1 LPIFHIGFFKY
12 TINILQ
18 CICKGC
24 ARVLLKKEDKE
35 NFKKSLSNKRLK
47 SSKARERVFKSIID
61 ACKKIKQCGHCGE
74 INGVVKHVQAME
86 ATLIIHDRYNQKVN
100 ADASGEIRKKFEAAG
115 VFFKELD
122 INSLNNKLF
131 EELTAPKVHS
141 LFTRIPRDDVVLFDM
156 NPDFS
161 NPVDLLLN
169 YIIVPPLSI
178 RPSVQVSHNLTNED
192 DLTCKIYEILGLNKA
207 IKISIAEGGNT
218 TGLLENITNLQHT
231 HAQYINSD
239 TKGLNKN
246 VIGTKQI
253 RDLTRRLEGK
263 NGRFRGNLSGKRTD
277 FSGRTVISP
286 DPNLK
291 IDQVGVPVL
300 IAKTMTFPQ
309 RVFSKNLEQMKK
321 LVLNGPDNHPG
332 ANFVELLNG
341 NKIFLQYTS
350 RKKVAEELKIGDVV
364 ERHLMDDDIILF
376 NRQPSLHRLSIMAFR
391 AKVLPWR
398 TLRFNECV
406 CTPFNADFDGDEMN
420 LHLPQTE
427 EAKSEA
433 LYLMGV
439 KENLI
444 TPKSAE
450 PLIAATQD
458 FLTSS
463 YIITQRDYFM
473 DRAHFFQYLTYFN
486 DANEKID
493 IPPPCILKPKELW
506 SGKQLYTLLLRPNR
520 RARVIVNV
528 EVKARNYSKK
538 YKTDEFRCPN
548 DGYVVIKNSELLL
561 GNICKTSIG
570 SGSKV
575 KIYF

>member
-1 LPIFHIGFFKY
+1 
-12 TINILQ
+12 
-18 CICKGC
+18 
-24 ARVLLKKEDKE
+24 LLKKEDKE
-35 NFKKSLSNKRLK
+35 SYRKSLSNKRLK
-47 SSKARERVFKSIID
+47 FSKARERIFKNIID
-61 ACKKIKQCGHCGE
+61 SCKKVKQCTYCGE

-100 ADASGEIRKKFEAAG
+100 SEASSEISKKFESAAI
-115 VFFKELD
+115 FFKELD

-131 EELTAPKVHS
+131 EELTAPKVYS
-141 LFTRIPRDDVVLFDM
+141 LFTRIPKEDVLLFDM
-156 NPDFS
+156 NSEFS

-178 RPSVQVSHNLTNED
+178 RPSVQVSHNATNED
-192 DLTCKIYEILGLNKA
+192 DLTIKIGEMIQLNKF
-207 IKISIAEGGNT
+207 IKNSIADGNNT
-218 TGLLENITNLQHT
+218 AKLLEDLTLLQHT

-246 VIGTKQI
+246 LIGSKPI
-253 RDLTRRLEGK
+253 RDLTHRLEGK

-291 IDQVGVPVL
+291 IDQVGVPLL
-300 IAKTMTFPQ
+300 IAINMTFPQ
-309 RVFSKNLEQMKK
+309 RVFAHNIVQLKK
-321 LVLNGPDNHPG
+321 MIINGPDKHPG
-332 ANFVELLNG
+332 ANFVESG
-341 NKIFLQYTS
+341 GEKKFLKYS
-350 RKKVAEELKIGDVV
+350 PRKKIAEELKIGDTV

-420 LHLPQTE
+420 IHLPQTE

-473 DRAHFFQYLTYFN
+473 DRAHFFQYLSYFN
-486 DANEKID
+486 DANEKIE

-506 SGKQLYTLLLRPNR
+506 SGKQLYSLLFRPNR
-520 RARVIVNV
+520 RSRIIINV

-538 YKTDEFRCPN
+538 YKKDEFRCLN
-548 DGYVVIKNSELLL
+548 DGYVVIKNSELFV
-561 GNICKTSIG
+561 GNICKASIG

-575 KIYF
+575 LFNLIYRLVLYLQLLKIITIT

>member
-1 LPIFHIGFFKY
+1 
-12 TINILQ
+12 
-18 CICKGC
+18 
-24 ARVLLKKEDKE
+24 
-35 NFKKSLSNKRLK
+35 
-47 SSKARERVFKSIID
+47 
-61 ACKKIKQCGHCGE
+61 
-74 INGVVKHVQAME
+74 
-86 ATLIIHDRYNQKVN
+86 
-100 ADASGEIRKKFEAAG
+100 
-115 VFFKELD
+115 VFFKD
-122 INSLNNKLF
+122 IDVNSLSTKYW
-131 EELTAPKVHS
+131 EDLTAQKVYN
-141 LFTRIPRDDVVLFDM
+141 LFSRIPKDDIILFDM
-156 NPDFS
+156 NPEFS
-161 NPVDLLLN
+161 KPIDLLLN

-178 RPSVQVSHNLTNED
+178 RPTVVVSAGATNED
-192 DLTCKIYEILGLNKA
+192 DLTIKIGEMIQLNKF
-207 IKISIAEGGNT
+207 IKNSIAEGNNT
-218 TGLLENITNLQHT
+218 VKLLEDLTLLQHT

-246 VIGTKQI
+246 LIGSKPI
-253 RDLTRRLEGK
+253 RDLTHRLEGK

-291 IDQVGVPVL
+291 IDQVGVPEL
-300 IAKTMTFPQ
+300 IAKTMTYPQ
-309 RVFSKNLEQMKK
+309 RVNTRNIEQMKK
-321 LVLNGPDNHPG
+321 FILNGPDIHPG
-332 ANFVELLNG
+332 ANFIELANG
-341 NKIFLQYTS
+341 NKTFLQYCN
-350 RKKVAEELKIGDVV
+350 RKKVAEDLAIGDIV
-364 ERHLMDDDIILF
+364 ERHLMDNDIILF

-458 FLTSS
+458 FLTTSF
-463 YIITQRDYFM
+463 IITQRDYFM
-473 DRAHFFQYLTYFN
+473 DRAHFFQFLTYFN

-506 SGKQLYTLLLRPNR
+506 SGKQLYSLLLRPNKR
-520 RARVIVNV
+520 SRVIVNV

-538 YKTDEFRCPN
+538 YKTDEFRCPL
-548 DGYVVIKNSELLL
+548 DGYVVIKKSELLI
-561 GNICKTSIG
+561 GNICKNSIG

-575 KIYF
+575 KVNFNI

>member
-1 LPIFHIGFFKY
+1 M
-12 TINILQ
+12 
-18 CICKGC
+18 
-24 ARVLLKKEDKE
+24 
-35 NFKKSLSNKRLK
+35 KSEF
-47 SSKARERVFKSIID
+47 SKPA
-61 ACKKIKQCGHCGE
+61 
-74 INGVVKHVQAME
+74 
-86 ATLIIHDRYNQKVN
+86 
-100 ADASGEIRKKFEAAG
+100 
-115 VFFKELD
+115 
-122 INSLNNKLF
+122 
-131 EELTAPKVHS
+131 
-141 LFTRIPRDDVVLFDM
+141 
-156 NPDFS
+156 
-161 NPVDLLLN
+161 DLLLD

-178 RPSVQVSHNLTNED
+178 RPTVQITHNSTNED
-192 DLTCKIYEILGLNKA
+192 DLTIKLGEMIYLNKCV
-207 IKISIAEGGNT
+207 KNSINDGNNT
-218 TGLLENITNLQHT
+218 AKLLEDLLLLQHT

-246 VIGTKQI
+246 LIGSRPI
-253 RDLTRRLEGK
+253 RDLARRLEGK
-263 NGRFRGNLSGKRTD
+263 GGRFRGNLSGKRTD

-291 IDQVGVPVL
+291 IDQVGVPMLV
-300 IAKTMTFPQ
+300 AKTMTYPQ
-309 RVFSKNLEQMKK
+309 KVFSKNIDFMKR
-321 LVLNGPDNHPG
+321 LILNGPDVHPG
-332 ANFVELLNG
+332 ANYVESSNG
-341 NKIFLQYTS
+341 TKVVLQYTS
-350 RKKVAEELKIGDVV
+350 RKKVADELKIGDIV

-420 LHLPQTE
+420 IHLPQTE
-427 EAKSEA
+427 EARCEA

-458 FLTSS
+458 FLTTSF
-463 YIITQRDYFM
+463 IITQKDYFL

-493 IPPPCILKPKELW
+493 VPPPCILKPKELW
-506 SGKQLYTLLLRPNR
+506 SGKQLYSLLLRPNR
-520 RARVIVNV
+520 KSRVIVNV

-538 YKTDEFRCPN
+538 YKKDEFRCPN
-548 DGYVVIKNSELLL
+548 DGYVVIKKSELLT

-575 KIYF
+575 TF